1 MIKKKIKII
10 LGGAQLGLK
19 YGFLSKKLINKL
31 VHSIIKTAVKN
42 KILTI
47 DTANNYGS
55 SEKNIGSF
63 LNLNKKKKIRII
75 TKLFPFRNYNS
86 NLNLKKRVE
95 ESVKLSLSNLK
106 IKKIDTLLLHKAS
119 NVFQNEKLILKYLI
133 QLKKKK
139 KIKKIGISIQSHKEL
154 ELALKLKE
162 ISVIQLPFNILDN
175 RWNKY
180 IDKILKTKKKR
191 NLEIHA
197 RSIFLQGLLL
207 NRDQRYWKK
216 TRYKNLNV
224 INKWLII
231 IKRLFKRK
239 SVVDLCFSY
248 VKSQAWIDGIVIGV
262 DNVRQLKNNIMLF
275 DSKQLKSYQLAL
287 INSSRP
293 KVNNILLNPKKWR
306 K

>member
-19 YGFLSKKLINKL
+19 YGFLSKKLKNKL
-31 VHSIIKTAVKN
+31 VHSIIKVAVKN

-95 ESVKLSLSNLK
+95 ESVKLSLSNLQ

-119 NVFQNEKLILKYLI
+119 NLFQNKKLILKYLI

-139 KIKKIGISIQSHKEL
+139 KIKKIG
-154 ELALKLKE
+154 
-162 ISVIQLPFNILDN
+162 V
-175 RWNKY
+175 
-180 IDKILKTKKKR
+180 
-191 NLEIHA
+191 
-197 RSIFLQGLLL
+197 
-207 NRDQRYWKK
+207 
-216 TRYKNLNV
+216 
-224 INKWLII
+224 
-231 IKRLFKRK
+231 
-239 SVVDLCFSY
+239 
-248 VKSQAWIDGIVIGV
+248 
-262 DNVRQLKNNIMLF
+262 
-275 DSKQLKSYQLAL
+275 
-287 INSSRP
+287 
-293 KVNNILLNPKKWR
+293 
-306 K
+306 